1 MMTSFNISTVG
12 CQMNVSDSE
21 KLSTSLIK
29 MGFQVENSY
38 IDASVIVVNT
48 CVVRQSA
55 EDTATGFLGRLR
67 KIKKKSPEKIIVVMG
82 CMVGPNSSNL
92 KKRFPHVDLWAR
104 PQEFYPILDLLSVR
118 FNKNMEGCLSDL
130 TPISPKISAF
140 VPIVHG
146 CNKFCTFCIIPF
158 RRGKETSRD
167 SFEIYDEVSL
177 MVERGLKEVTLLG
190 QNVDSYGHDLE
201 DRLDLA
207 DLVEK
212 IHEIKGLERIRFLTS
227 HPNDMSRRII
237 SLVANLPKVC
247 ENINLPIQAGDNKV
261 LVDMRRGYTVSQYL
275 RKIEYIKN
283 MIPEISLTT
292 DLIVGFPNETDE
304 QFNNSI
310 KLLKEVEFDKV
321 HVAAYSNRD
330 GTYASRKLPDNI
342 DRNIKKER
350 LNIVDDLQKDIQNT
364 LNRRMLTQKYQILVE
379 GRKRG
384 VMHGRTRTDKIVYLN
399 GNSNNTLDDLLIG
412 RMIDVKI
419 TDYSSW
425 SLSGEVI
432 KNKLNKFEGIAV

>member
-1 MMTSFNISTVG
+1 MTSFNISTVG

-21 KLSTSLIK
+21 KLSSSLVK
-29 MGFQVENSY
+29 MGFESQNSY
-38 IDASVIVVNT
+38 EDSSIIVVNT

-55 EDTATGFLGRLR
+55 EDTTTGFLGKLR
-67 KIKKKSPEKIIVVMG
+67 KIKSKSPEKIIIVMG
-82 CMVGPNSSNL
+82 CMVGPDSSSL
-92 KKRFPHVDLWAR
+92 RKRFSHVDLWAR
-104 PQEFYPILDLLSVR
+104 PQEFHPILDLLSVR
-118 FNKNMEGCLSDL
+118 FNKDMEGCLSDL
-130 TPISPKISAF
+130 APISPKISAF

-167 SFEIYDEVSL
+167 LTEIYNEIDL
-177 MVERGLKEVTLLG
+177 MVDRGLKEVTLLG
-190 QNVDSYGHDLE
+190 QNVDSYGHDLRQ
-201 DRLDLA
+201 RLDLA

-237 SLVANLPKVC
+237 SLVADLPKVC
-247 ENINLPIQAGDNKV
+247 ESINLPVQAGDNTV
-261 LVDMRRGYTVSQYL
+261 LVNMRRGYTVNQYL
-275 RKIEYIKN
+275 RKIDFIKSK
-283 MIPEISLTT
+283 IPGISLTT
-292 DLIVGFPNETDE
+292 DLIVGFPNETNE
-304 QFNNSI
+304 QFQNSI
-310 KLLKEVEFDKV
+310 NLLKEIQFDKV
-321 HVAAYSNRD
+321 HVAAYSNRN

-342 DRNIKKER
+342 DRSTKKER
-350 LNIVDDLQKDIQNT
+350 LNLVDDLQKNIQKS
-364 LNRRMLTQKYQILVE
+364 LNSKMLSKKYQILVE

-399 GNSNNTLDDLLIG
+399 GDLSKLLDNSIIG
-412 RMIDVKI
+412 KMINVKI

-432 KNKLNKFEGIAV
+432 KSKLNKFEEIAV

>member
-1 MMTSFNISTVG
+1 MTSFNISTVG

-21 KLSTSLIK
+21 KLSSSLVK
-29 MGFQVENSY
+29 MGFESQNSY
-38 IDASVIVVNT
+38 EDSSIIVVNT

-55 EDTATGFLGRLR
+55 EDTTTGFLGKLR
-67 KIKKKSPEKIIVVMG
+67 KIKSKSPEKIIIVMG
-82 CMVGPNSSNL
+82 CMVGPDSSSL
-92 KKRFPHVDLWAR
+92 RKRFSHVDLWAR
-104 PQEFYPILDLLSVR
+104 PQEFHPILDLLSVR
-118 FNKNMEGCLSDL
+118 FNKDMEGCLSDL
-130 TPISPKISAF
+130 APISPKISAF

-167 SFEIYDEVSL
+167 LTEIYNEIDL
-177 MVERGLKEVTLLG
+177 MVDRGLKEVTLLG
-190 QNVDSYGHDLE
+190 QNVDSYGHDLRQ
-201 DRLDLA
+201 RLDLA

-237 SLVANLPKVC
+237 SLVADLPKVC
-247 ENINLPIQAGDNKV
+247 ESINLPVQAGDNTV
-261 LVDMRRGYTVSQYL
+261 LVNMRRGYTVNQYL
-275 RKIEYIKN
+275 RKIDFIKSK
-283 MIPEISLTT
+283 IPGISLTT
-292 DLIVGFPNETDE
+292 DLIVGFPNETNE
-304 QFNNSI
+304 QFQNSI
-310 KLLKEVEFDKV
+310 NLLKEIQFDKV
-321 HVAAYSNRD
+321 HVAAYSNRN

-342 DRNIKKER
+342 DRSTKKER
-350 LNIVDDLQKDIQNT
+350 LNLVDDLQKNIQKS
-364 LNRRMLTQKYQILVE
+364 LNSKMLSKKYQILVE

-399 GNSNNTLDDLLIG
+399 GDLNKLLDNSIIG
-412 RMIDVKI
+412 KIINVKI

-432 KNKLNKFEGIAV
+432 KSKLNKFEEIAV

>member
-1 MMTSFNISTVG
+1 MTSFNISTVG

-21 KLSTSLIK
+21 KLSASLVK
-29 MGFQVENSY
+29 MGFESKNSY
-38 IDASVIVVNT
+38 KDSSIIVVNT

-55 EDTATGFLGRLR
+55 EDTTTGFLGKLR
-67 KIKKKSPEKIIVVMG
+67 KIKSKSPEKIIIVMG
-82 CMVGPNSSNL
+82 CMVGPDSSSL
-92 KKRFPHVDLWAR
+92 RKRFSHVDLWAR
-104 PQEFYPILDLLSVR
+104 PQEFHPILDLLSVR
-118 FNKNMEGCLSDL
+118 FNKDMEGCLSDL
-130 TPISPKISAF
+130 APISPKISAF

-167 SFEIYDEVSL
+167 LTEIYNEIDL
-177 MVERGLKEVTLLG
+177 MVDRGLKEVTLLG
-190 QNVDSYGHDLE
+190 QNVDSYGHDLRQ
-201 DRLDLA
+201 RLDLA

-237 SLVANLPKVC
+237 SLVADLPKVC
-247 ENINLPIQAGDNKV
+247 ESINLPVQAGDNTV
-261 LVDMRRGYTVSQYL
+261 LVNMRRGYTVNQYL
-275 RKIEYIKN
+275 RKIDFIKSK
-283 MIPEISLTT
+283 IPGISLTT
-292 DLIVGFPNETDE
+292 DLIVGFPNETNE
-304 QFNNSI
+304 QFQNSI
-310 KLLKEVEFDKV
+310 NLLKEIQFDKV
-321 HVAAYSNRD
+321 HVAAYSNRN

-342 DRNIKKER
+342 DRSTKKER
-350 LNIVDDLQKDIQNT
+350 LNLVDDLQKNIQKS
-364 LNRRMLTQKYQILVE
+364 LNSKMLSKKYQILVE

-399 GNSNNTLDDLLIG
+399 GDLSKLLDNSIIG
-412 RMIDVKI
+412 KIINVKI

-432 KNKLNKFEGIAV
+432 KSKLNKFEEIAV

>member
-1 MMTSFNISTVG
+1 MTSFNISTVG

-21 KLSTSLIK
+21 KLSSSLVK
-29 MGFQVENSY
+29 MGFESQNSY
-38 IDASVIVVNT
+38 EDSSIIVVNT

-55 EDTATGFLGRLR
+55 EDTTTGFLGKLR
-67 KIKKKSPEKIIVVMG
+67 KIKSKSPEKIIIVMG
-82 CMVGPNSSNL
+82 CMVGPDSSSL
-92 KKRFPHVDLWAR
+92 RKRFSHVDLWAR
-104 PQEFYPILDLLSVR
+104 PQEFHPILDLLSVR
-118 FNKNMEGCLSDL
+118 FNKDMEGCLSDL
-130 TPISPKISAF
+130 APISPKISAF

-167 SFEIYDEVSL
+167 LTEIYNEIDL
-177 MVERGLKEVTLLG
+177 MVDRGLKEVTLLG
-190 QNVDSYGHDLE
+190 QNVDSYGHDLRQ
-201 DRLDLA
+201 RLDLA

-237 SLVANLPKVC
+237 SLVADLPKVC
-247 ENINLPIQAGDNKV
+247 ESINLPVQAGDNTV
-261 LVDMRRGYTVSQYL
+261 LVNMRRGYTVNQYL
-275 RKIEYIKN
+275 RKIDFIKSK
-283 MIPEISLTT
+283 IPGISLTT
-292 DLIVGFPNETDE
+292 DLIVGFPNETNE
-304 QFNNSI
+304 QFQNSI
-310 KLLKEVEFDKV
+310 NLLKEIQFDKV
-321 HVAAYSNRD
+321 HVAAYSNRN

-342 DRNIKKER
+342 DRSTKKER
-350 LNIVDDLQKDIQNT
+350 LNLVDDLQKNIQKS
-364 LNRRMLTQKYQILVE
+364 LNSKMLSKKYQILVE

-399 GNSNNTLDDLLIG
+399 GDLSKLLDNSIIG
-412 RMIDVKI
+412 KIINVKI

-432 KNKLNKFEGIAV
+432 KSKLNKFEEIAV

>member
-1 MMTSFNISTVG
+1 
-12 CQMNVSDSE
+12 MNVSDSE
-21 KLSTSLIK
+21 KLSTSLVK
-29 MGFQVENSY
+29 MGFESQNSY
-38 IDASVIVVNT
+38 EDASVIVVNT

-55 EDTATGFLGRLR
+55 EDTTTGFLGKLR
-67 KIKKKSPEKIIVVMG
+67 KIKNKSPEKTIIVMG
-82 CMVGPNSSNL
+82 CMVGPDSSSL
-92 KKRFPHVDLWAR
+92 KKRFNHVDLWAR
-104 PQEFYPILDLLSVR
+104 PQEFHPILDLLSAR
-118 FNKNMEGCLSDL
+118 FNKDMEGCLSDL
-130 TPISPKISAF
+130 APISPKISAF

-167 SFEIYDEVSL
+167 LSEIYNEIDI
-177 MVERGLKEVTLLG
+177 MVDRGLKEVTLLG
-190 QNVDSYGHDLE
+190 QNVDSYGHDLQE
-201 DRLDLA
+201 RLDLA

-237 SLVANLPKVC
+237 TLVADLPKVC
-247 ENINLPIQAGDNKV
+247 ENINLPIQAGDNTV

-275 RKIEYIKN
+275 NKIDYIKSKV
-283 MIPEISLTT
+283 PGISLTT
-292 DLIVGFPNETDE
+292 DLIVGFPNETNE
-304 QFNNSI
+304 QFQNSI
-310 KLLKEVEFDKV
+310 KLLKEVQFDKV

-330 GTYASRKLPDNI
+330 GTYASRKLSDNI

-350 LNIVDDLQKDIQNT
+350 LNVVDDLQKNIQNT
-364 LNRRMLTQKYQILVE
+364 LNSKMLSKKYQILVE

-399 GNSNNTLDDLLIG
+399 GNLNNHLDDSIIG
-412 RMIDVKI
+412 KMIYVKV

-432 KNKLNKFEGIAV
+432 KNERNKFEEIAV

>member
-1 MMTSFNISTVG
+1 MTSFNISTVG

-21 KLSTSLIK
+21 KLSSSLVK
-29 MGFQVENSY
+29 MGFESKNSY
-38 IDASVIVVNT
+38 EESSIIVVNT

-55 EDTATGFLGRLR
+55 EDTTTGFLGKLR
-67 KIKKKSPEKIIVVMG
+67 KIKTKSPEKIIVVMG
-82 CMVGPNSSNL
+82 CMVGPDSSLL
-92 KKRFPHVDLWAR
+92 KKRFSHVDLWAR

-118 FNKNMEGCLSDL
+118 FNKDMEGCLSDL
-130 TPISPKISAF
+130 APISPKISAF

-158 RRGKETSRD
+158 RRVKETSRD
-167 SFEIYDEVSL
+167 LSEIYDEIDI
-177 MVERGLKEVTLLG
+177 MVDRGLKEVTLLG
-190 QNVDSYGHDLE
+190 QNVDSYGHDLKQ
-201 DRLDLA
+201 RLDLA

-237 SLVANLPKVC
+237 SLVADLPKVC
-247 ENINLPIQAGDNKV
+247 ESINLPVQAGDNTV
-261 LVDMRRGYTVSQYL
+261 LVNMRRGYTVNQYL
-275 RKIEYIKN
+275 RKIDFIKSK
-283 MIPEISLTT
+283 IPGISLTT
-292 DLIVGFPNETDE
+292 DLIVGFPNETNE
-304 QFNNSI
+304 QFQNSI
-310 KLLKEVEFDKV
+310 NLLKEIQFDKV
-321 HVAAYSNRD
+321 HVAAYSNRN

-342 DRNIKKER
+342 DRSTKKQR
-350 LNIVDDLQKDIQNT
+350 LNLVDDLQKNIQKS
-364 LNRRMLTQKYQILVE
+364 LNSKMLSKKYQILVE

-399 GNSNNTLDDLLIG
+399 GDLSKLLDNSIIG
-412 RMIDVKI
+412 KIINVKI

-432 KNKLNKFEGIAV
+432 KSKLNKFEEIAV

>member
-1 MMTSFNISTVG
+1 MTSFNISTVG

-21 KLSTSLIK
+21 KLSSSLVK
-29 MGFQVENSY
+29 MGFESKNSY
-38 IDASVIVVNT
+38 EESSIIVVNT

-55 EDTATGFLGRLR
+55 EDTTTGFLGKLR
-67 KIKKKSPEKIIVVMG
+67 KIKTKSPEKIIVVMG
-82 CMVGPNSSNL
+82 CMVGPDSSLL
-92 KKRFPHVDLWAR
+92 KKRFSHVDLWAR

-118 FNKNMEGCLSDL
+118 FNKDMEGCLSDL
-130 TPISPKISAF
+130 APISPKISAF

-167 SFEIYDEVSL
+167 LSEIYDEIDI
-177 MVERGLKEVTLLG
+177 MVDRGLKEVTLLG
-190 QNVDSYGHDLE
+190 QNVDSYGHDLKQ
-201 DRLDLA
+201 RLDLA

-237 SLVANLPKVC
+237 NLVADLPKVC
-247 ENINLPIQAGDNKV
+247 ENINLPVQAGDNTV
-261 LVDMRRGYTVSQYL
+261 LVNMRRGYTVTQYL
-275 RKIEYIKN
+275 KKIDFIKN
-283 MIPEISLTT
+283 KIPDISLTT
-292 DLIVGFPNETDE
+292 DLIVGFPNETNE
-304 QFNNSI
+304 QFQNSI
-310 KLLKEVEFDKV
+310 NLLKKVQFDKV
-321 HVAAYSNRD
+321 HVAAYSNRN

-342 DRNIKKER
+342 DRNTKKER
-350 LNIVDDLQKDIQNT
+350 LNLVDELQKNIQNS
-364 LNRRMLTQKYQILVE
+364 LNSKMLAKNYQILVE

-399 GNSNNTLDDLLIG
+399 SNLNKLLDDSIIG
-412 RMIDVKI
+412 KMMDVKI

-425 SLSGEVI
+425 SLSADVI
-432 KNKLNKFEGIAV
+432 KNQLIKFEEIKV

>member
-1 MMTSFNISTVG
+1 MTSFNISTVG

-21 KLSTSLIK
+21 KLSSSLVK
-29 MGFQVENSY
+29 MGFESKNSY
-38 IDASVIVVNT
+38 EESSIIVVNT

-55 EDTATGFLGRLR
+55 EDTTTGFLGKLR
-67 KIKKKSPEKIIVVMG
+67 KIKTKSPEKIIVVMG
-82 CMVGPNSSNL
+82 CMVGPDSSLL
-92 KKRFPHVDLWAR
+92 KKRFSHVDLWAR

-118 FNKNMEGCLSDL
+118 FNKDMEGCLSDL
-130 TPISPKISAF
+130 APISPKISAF

-167 SFEIYDEVSL
+167 LSEIYDEIDI
-177 MVERGLKEVTLLG
+177 MVDRGLKEVTLLG
-190 QNVDSYGHDLE
+190 QNVDSYGHDLKQ
-201 DRLDLA
+201 RLDLA

-237 SLVANLPKVC
+237 NLVADLPKVC
-247 ENINLPIQAGDNKV
+247 ENINLPVQAGDNTV
-261 LVDMRRGYTVSQYL
+261 LVNMRRGYTVTQYL
-275 RKIEYIKN
+275 KKIDFIKN
-283 MIPEISLTT
+283 KIPDISLTT
-292 DLIVGFPNETDE
+292 DLIVGFPNETNE
-304 QFNNSI
+304 QFQNSI
-310 KLLKEVEFDKV
+310 NLLKKVQFDKV
-321 HVAAYSNRD
+321 HVAAYSNRN

-342 DRNIKKER
+342 DRSTKKER
-350 LNIVDDLQKDIQNT
+350 LNLVDELQKNIQKS
-364 LNRRMLTQKYQILVE
+364 LNSKMLAKNYQILVE

-399 GNSNNTLDDLLIG
+399 NNLNKLLDDSIIG
-412 RMIDVKI
+412 KMMDVKI

-425 SLSGEVI
+425 SLSADVI
-432 KNKLNKFEGIAV
+432 KNQLNKFEEIKV

>member
-1 MMTSFNISTVG
+1 MTSFNISTVG

-21 KLSTSLIK
+21 KLSSSLVK
-29 MGFQVENSY
+29 MGFQLENSY
-38 IDASVIVVNT
+38 TDASVIVVNT

-55 EDTATGFLGRLR
+55 EDTATGFLGKLR
-67 KIKKKSPEKIIVVMG
+67 KIKNKFPEKIIIVMG
-82 CMVGPNSSNL
+82 CMVGPNSSSL
-92 KKRFPHVDLWAR
+92 KKRFSHVDLWAR

-167 SFEIYDEVSL
+167 SIEIYDEVRL
-177 MVERGLKEVTLLG
+177 MVDRGLKEVTLLG
-190 QNVDSYGHDLE
+190 QNVDSYGHDLN

-212 IHEIKGLERIRFLTS
+212 IHEIKGLQRIRFLTS

-237 SLVANLPKVC
+237 SLVADLPKVC

-261 LVDMRRGYTVSQYL
+261 LVDMRRGYTVDQYL
-275 RKIEYIKN
+275 RKIDYIKN
-283 MIPEISLTT
+283 IIPGISLTT
-292 DLIVGFPNETDE
+292 DLIVGFPNETNE
-304 QFNNSI
+304 QFDNSI
-310 KLLKEVEFDKV
+310 KLLKEVKFDKV

-330 GTYASRKLPDNI
+330 GTYASRRLEDNI

-350 LNIVDDLQKDIQNT
+350 LNIVDDLQKGIQSS
-364 LNRRMLTQKYQILVE
+364 LNAKMLDKKYQILVE

-399 GNSNNTLDDLLIG
+399 GNLNNKLDDSIIG
-412 RMIDVKI
+412 KMVDVKI

-425 SLSGEVI
+425 SLSGEFI
-432 KNKLNKFEGIAV
+432 KNKLNQFEEIAV

>member
-1 MMTSFNISTVG
+1 MTSFNISTVG

-21 KLSTSLIK
+21 KLSSSLVK
-29 MGFQVENSY
+29 MGFESKNSY
-38 IDASVIVVNT
+38 EESSIIVVNT

-55 EDTATGFLGRLR
+55 EDTTTGFLGKLR
-67 KIKKKSPEKIIVVMG
+67 KIKTKSPEKIIVVMG
-82 CMVGPNSSNL
+82 CMVGPDSSLL
-92 KKRFPHVDLWAR
+92 KKRFSHVDLWAR

-118 FNKNMEGCLSDL
+118 FNKDMEGCLSDL
-130 TPISPKISAF
+130 APISPKISAF

-167 SFEIYDEVSL
+167 LSEIYDEIDI
-177 MVERGLKEVTLLG
+177 MVDRGLKEVTLLG
-190 QNVDSYGHDLE
+190 QNVDSYGHDLKQ
-201 DRLDLA
+201 RLDLA

-237 SLVANLPKVC
+237 NLVADLPKVC
-247 ENINLPIQAGDNKV
+247 ENINLPVQAGDNTV
-261 LVDMRRGYTVSQYL
+261 LVNMRRGYTVTQYL
-275 RKIEYIKN
+275 KKIDFIKN
-283 MIPEISLTT
+283 KIPDISLTT
-292 DLIVGFPNETDE
+292 DLIVGFPNETNE
-304 QFNNSI
+304 QFQNSI
-310 KLLKEVEFDKV
+310 NLLKKVQFDKV
-321 HVAAYSNRD
+321 HVAAYSNRN

-342 DRNIKKER
+342 DRNTKKER
-350 LNIVDDLQKDIQNT
+350 LNLVDELQKNIQNS
-364 LNRRMLTQKYQILVE
+364 LNSKMLAKNYQILVE

-399 GNSNNTLDDLLIG
+399 SNLNKLLDDSIIG
-412 RMIDVKI
+412 KMMDVKI

-425 SLSGEVI
+425 SLSADVI
-432 KNKLNKFEGIAV
+432 KNQLNKFEEIKV

>member
-1 MMTSFNISTVG
+1 
-12 CQMNVSDSE
+12 
-21 KLSTSLIK
+21 
-29 MGFQVENSY
+29 
-38 IDASVIVVNT
+38 
-48 CVVRQSA
+48 
-55 EDTATGFLGRLR
+55 
-67 KIKKKSPEKIIVVMG
+67 
-82 CMVGPNSSNL
+82 
-92 KKRFPHVDLWAR
+92 
-104 PQEFYPILDLLSVR
+104 
-118 FNKNMEGCLSDL
+118 
-130 TPISPKISAF
+130 
-140 VPIVHG
+140 
-146 CNKFCTFCIIPF
+146 
-158 RRGKETSRD
+158 
-167 SFEIYDEVSL
+167 
-177 MVERGLKEVTLLG
+177 
-190 QNVDSYGHDLE
+190 
-201 DRLDLA
+201 
-207 DLVEK
+207 
-212 IHEIKGLERIRFLTS
+212 
-227 HPNDMSRRII
+227 
-237 SLVANLPKVC
+237 
-247 ENINLPIQAGDNKV
+247 
-261 LVDMRRGYTVSQYL
+261 
-275 RKIEYIKN
+275 

>member
-1 MMTSFNISTVG
+1 MTSFNISTVG

-21 KLSTSLIK
+21 KLSSSLVK
-29 MGFQVENSY
+29 MGFESKNSY
-38 IDASVIVVNT
+38 EESSIIVVNT

-55 EDTATGFLGRLR
+55 EDTTTGFLGKLR
-67 KIKKKSPEKIIVVMG
+67 KIKTKSPEKIIVVMG
-82 CMVGPNSSNL
+82 CMVGPDSSLL
-92 KKRFPHVDLWAR
+92 KKRFSHVDLWAR

-118 FNKNMEGCLSDL
+118 FNKDMEGCLTDL
-130 TPISPKISAF
+130 APISPKISAF

-167 SFEIYDEVSL
+167 LSEIYDEIDI
-177 MVERGLKEVTLLG
+177 MVDRGLKEVTLLG
-190 QNVDSYGHDLE
+190 QNVDSYGHDLKQ
-201 DRLDLA
+201 RLDLA

-237 SLVANLPKVC
+237 NLVADLPKVC
-247 ENINLPIQAGDNKV
+247 ENINLPVQAGDNTV
-261 LVDMRRGYTVSQYL
+261 LVNMRRGYTVTQYL
-275 RKIEYIKN
+275 KKIDFIKN
-283 MIPEISLTT
+283 KIPDISLTT
-292 DLIVGFPNETDE
+292 DLIVGFPNETNE
-304 QFNNSI
+304 QFQNSI
-310 KLLKEVEFDKV
+310 NLLKKVQFDKV
-321 HVAAYSNRD
+321 HVAAYSNRN

-342 DRNIKKER
+342 DRSTKKER
-350 LNIVDDLQKDIQNT
+350 LNLVDELQKNIQKS
-364 LNRRMLTQKYQILVE
+364 LNSKMLAKNYQILVE

-399 GNSNNTLDDLLIG
+399 NNLNKLLDDSIIG
-412 RMIDVKI
+412 KMMDVKI

-425 SLSGEVI
+425 SLSADVI
-432 KNKLNKFEGIAV
+432 KNQLNKFEEIKV

>member
-1 MMTSFNISTVG
+1 MTSFNISTVG

-21 KLSTSLIK
+21 KLSSSLVK
-29 MGFQVENSY
+29 MGFESKNSY
-38 IDASVIVVNT
+38 EESSIIVVNT

-55 EDTATGFLGRLR
+55 EDTTTGFLGKLR
-67 KIKKKSPEKIIVVMG
+67 KIKTKSPEKIIVVMG
-82 CMVGPNSSNL
+82 CMVGPDSSLL
-92 KKRFPHVDLWAR
+92 KKRFSHVDLWAR

-118 FNKNMEGCLSDL
+118 FNKDMEGCLSDL
-130 TPISPKISAF
+130 APISPKISAF

-167 SFEIYDEVSL
+167 LSEIYDEIDI
-177 MVERGLKEVTLLG
+177 MVDRGLKEVTLLG
-190 QNVDSYGHDLE
+190 QNVDSYGHDLKQ
-201 DRLDLA
+201 RLDLA

-237 SLVANLPKVC
+237 NLVADLPKVC
-247 ENINLPIQAGDNKV
+247 ENINLPVQAGDNTV
-261 LVDMRRGYTVSQYL
+261 LVNMRRGYTVTQYL
-275 RKIEYIKN
+275 KKIDFIKN
-283 MIPEISLTT
+283 KIPDISLTT
-292 DLIVGFPNETDE
+292 DLIVGFPNETNE
-304 QFNNSI
+304 QFQNSI
-310 KLLKEVEFDKV
+310 NLLKKVQFDKV
-321 HVAAYSNRD
+321 HVAAYSNRN

-342 DRNIKKER
+342 DRSTKKER
-350 LNIVDDLQKDIQNT
+350 LNLVDELQKNIQNS
-364 LNRRMLTQKYQILVE
+364 LNSKMLAKNYQILVE

-399 GNSNNTLDDLLIG
+399 SNLNKLLDDSIIG
-412 RMIDVKI
+412 KMMDVKI

-425 SLSGEVI
+425 SLSADVI
-432 KNKLNKFEGIAV
+432 KNQLNKFEEIKV

>member
-1 MMTSFNISTVG
+1 MTSFNISTVG

-21 KLSTSLIK
+21 KLSSSLVK
-29 MGFQVENSY
+29 MGFESQNSY
-38 IDASVIVVNT
+38 EDSSIIVVNT

-55 EDTATGFLGRLR
+55 EDTTTGFLGKLR
-67 KIKKKSPEKIIVVMG
+67 KIKSKSPEKTIIVMG
-82 CMVGPNSSNL
+82 CMVGPDSTSL
-92 KKRFPHVDLWAR
+92 KKRFSHVDLWAR
-104 PQEFYPILDLLSVR
+104 PQEFHPILDLLSVR
-118 FNKNMEGCLSDL
+118 FNKDMEGCLSDL
-130 TPISPKISAF
+130 APISPKISAF

-167 SFEIYDEVSL
+167 LDEIYNEIDL
-177 MVERGLKEVTLLG
+177 MVDRGLKEVTLLG
-190 QNVDSYGHDLE
+190 QNVDSYGHDLKQ
-201 DRLDLA
+201 RLDLA

-237 SLVANLPKVC
+237 SLVADLPKVC
-247 ENINLPIQAGDNKV
+247 ESINLPVQAGDNTI
-261 LVDMRRGYTVSQYL
+261 LVNMRRGYTVNQYL
-275 RKIEYIKN
+275 RKIDFIKN
-283 MIPEISLTT
+283 KIPGISLTT
-292 DLIVGFPNETDE
+292 DLIVGFPNETND
-304 QFNNSI
+304 QFVNSLS
-310 KLLKEVEFDKV
+310 LLKEVQFDKV
-321 HVAAYSNRD
+321 HVAAYSNRN

-342 DRNIKKER
+342 DRKIKKER
-350 LNIVDDLQKDIQNT
+350 LNLVDDLQKNIQKS
-364 LNRRMLTQKYQILVE
+364 LNSKMLSKKYQILVE

-399 GNSNNTLDDLLIG
+399 GDLSKLLDNSIIG
-412 RMIDVKI
+412 KMINVKI

-432 KNKLNKFEGIAV
+432 KSKLNKFEEIAV

>member
-1 MMTSFNISTVG
+1 MTSFNISTVG

-21 KLSTSLIK
+21 KLSSSLVK
-29 MGFQVENSY
+29 MGFESQNSY
-38 IDASVIVVNT
+38 EDSSIIVVNT

-55 EDTATGFLGRLR
+55 EDTTTGFLGKLR
-67 KIKKKSPEKIIVVMG
+67 KIKSKSPEKIIIVMG
-82 CMVGPNSSNL
+82 GMVGPDSSSL
-92 KKRFPHVDLWAR
+92 RKRFSHVDLWAR
-104 PQEFYPILDLLSVR
+104 PQEFHPILDLLSVR
-118 FNKNMEGCLSDL
+118 FNKDMEGCLSDL
-130 TPISPKISAF
+130 APISPKISAF

-167 SFEIYDEVSL
+167 LTEIYNEIDL
-177 MVERGLKEVTLLG
+177 MVDRGLKEVTLLG
-190 QNVDSYGHDLE
+190 QNVDSYGHDLRQ
-201 DRLDLA
+201 RLDLA

-237 SLVANLPKVC
+237 SLVADLPKVC
-247 ENINLPIQAGDNKV
+247 ESINLPVQAGDNTV
-261 LVDMRRGYTVSQYL
+261 LVNMRRGYTVNQYL
-275 RKIEYIKN
+275 RKIDFIKSK
-283 MIPEISLTT
+283 IPGISLTT
-292 DLIVGFPNETDE
+292 DLIVGFPNETNE
-304 QFNNSI
+304 QFQNSI
-310 KLLKEVEFDKV
+310 NLLKEIQFDKV
-321 HVAAYSNRD
+321 HVAAYSNRN

-342 DRNIKKER
+342 DRSTKKER
-350 LNIVDDLQKDIQNT
+350 LNLVDDLQKNIQKS
-364 LNRRMLTQKYQILVE
+364 LNSKMLSKKYQILVE

-399 GNSNNTLDDLLIG
+399 GDLSKLLDNSIIG
-412 RMIDVKI
+412 KIINVKI

-432 KNKLNKFEGIAV
+432 KSKLNKFEEIAV

>member
-1 MMTSFNISTVG
+1 MTSFNISTVG

-21 KLSTSLIK
+21 KLSSSLFK
-29 MGFQVENSY
+29 MGFESQNSY
-38 IDASVIVVNT
+38 EDSSIIVVNT

-55 EDTATGFLGRLR
+55 EDTTTGFLGKLR
-67 KIKKKSPEKIIVVMG
+67 KIKSKSPEKIIIVMG
-82 CMVGPNSSNL
+82 CMVGPDSSSL
-92 KKRFPHVDLWAR
+92 RKRFSHVDLWAR
-104 PQEFYPILDLLSVR
+104 PQEFHPILDLLSVR
-118 FNKNMEGCLSDL
+118 FNKDMEGCLSDL
-130 TPISPKISAF
+130 APISPKISAF

-167 SFEIYDEVSL
+167 LTEIYNEIDL
-177 MVERGLKEVTLLG
+177 MVDRGLKEVTLLG
-190 QNVDSYGHDLE
+190 QNVDSYGHDLRQ
-201 DRLDLA
+201 RLDLA

-237 SLVANLPKVC
+237 SLVADLPKVC
-247 ENINLPIQAGDNKV
+247 ESINLPVQAGDNTV
-261 LVDMRRGYTVSQYL
+261 LVNMRRGYTVNQYL
-275 RKIEYIKN
+275 RKIDFIKSK
-283 MIPEISLTT
+283 IPGISLTT
-292 DLIVGFPNETDE
+292 DLIVGFPNETNE
-304 QFNNSI
+304 QFQNSI
-310 KLLKEVEFDKV
+310 NLLKEIQFDKV
-321 HVAAYSNRD
+321 HVAAYSNRN

-342 DRNIKKER
+342 DRSTKKER
-350 LNIVDDLQKDIQNT
+350 LNLVDDLQKNIQKS
-364 LNRRMLTQKYQILVE
+364 LNSKMLSKKYQILVE

-399 GNSNNTLDDLLIG
+399 GDLSKLLDNSIIG
-412 RMIDVKI
+412 KIINVKI

-432 KNKLNKFEGIAV
+432 KSKLNKFEEIAV

>member
-1 MMTSFNISTVG
+1 MTSFNISTVG

-21 KLSTSLIK
+21 KLSSSLVK
-29 MGFQVENSY
+29 MGFESKNSY
-38 IDASVIVVNT
+38 EESSIIVVNT

-55 EDTATGFLGRLR
+55 EDTTTGFLGKLR
-67 KIKKKSPEKIIVVMG
+67 KIKTKSPEKIIVVMG
-82 CMVGPNSSNL
+82 CMVGPDSSLL
-92 KKRFPHVDLWAR
+92 KKRFSHVDLWAR

-118 FNKNMEGCLSDL
+118 FNKDMEGCLSDL
-130 TPISPKISAF
+130 APISPKISAF

-167 SFEIYDEVSL
+167 LSEIYDEIDI
-177 MVERGLKEVTLLG
+177 MVDRGLKEVTLLG
-190 QNVDSYGHDLE
+190 QNVDSYGHDLKQ
-201 DRLDLA
+201 RLDLA

-237 SLVANLPKVC
+237 NLVADLPKVC
-247 ENINLPIQAGDNKV
+247 ENINLPVQAGDNTV
-261 LVDMRRGYTVSQYL
+261 LVNMRRGYTVTQYL
-275 RKIEYIKN
+275 KKIDFIKN
-283 MIPEISLTT
+283 KIPDISLTT
-292 DLIVGFPNETDE
+292 DLIVGFPNETNE
-304 QFNNSI
+304 QFQNSI
-310 KLLKEVEFDKV
+310 NLLKKVQFDKV
-321 HVAAYSNRD
+321 HVAAYSNRN

-342 DRNIKKER
+342 DRSTKKER
-350 LNIVDDLQKDIQNT
+350 LNLVDELQKNIQKS
-364 LNRRMLTQKYQILVE
+364 LNSKMLAKNYQILVE

-399 GNSNNTLDDLLIG
+399 SNLNKLLDDSIIG
-412 RMIDVKI
+412 KMMDVKI

-425 SLSGEVI
+425 SLSADVI
-432 KNKLNKFEGIAV
+432 KNQLNKFEEIKV

>member
-275 RKIEYIKN
+275 RKIEYI
-283 MIPEISLTT
+283 
-292 DLIVGFPNETDE
+292 
-304 QFNNSI
+304 
-310 KLLKEVEFDKV
+310 
-321 HVAAYSNRD
+321 RD
-330 GTYASRKLPDNI
+330 
-342 DRNIKKER
+342 
-350 LNIVDDLQKDIQNT
+350 
-364 LNRRMLTQKYQILVE
+364 
-379 GRKRG
+379 
-384 VMHGRTRTDKIVYLN
+384 
-399 GNSNNTLDDLLIG
+399 
-412 RMIDVKI
+412 
-419 TDYSSW
+419 
-425 SLSGEVI
+425 
-432 KNKLNKFEGIAV
+432 

>member
-1 MMTSFNISTVG
+1 MTSFNISTVG

-21 KLSTSLIK
+21 KLSSSLVK
-29 MGFQVENSY
+29 MGFESQNSY
-38 IDASVIVVNT
+38 EDSSIIVVNT

-55 EDTATGFLGRLR
+55 EDTTTGFLGKLR
-67 KIKKKSPEKIIVVMG
+67 KIKSKSPEKIIIVMG
-82 CMVGPNSSNL
+82 CMVVPDSSSL
-92 KKRFPHVDLWAR
+92 RKRFSHVDLWAR
-104 PQEFYPILDLLSVR
+104 PQEFHPILDLLSVR
-118 FNKNMEGCLSDL
+118 FNKDMEGCLSDL
-130 TPISPKISAF
+130 APISPKISAF

-167 SFEIYDEVSL
+167 LTEIYNEIDL
-177 MVERGLKEVTLLG
+177 MVDRGLKEVTLLG
-190 QNVDSYGHDLE
+190 QNVDSYGHDLRQ
-201 DRLDLA
+201 RLDLA

-237 SLVANLPKVC
+237 SLVSDLPKVC
-247 ENINLPIQAGDNKV
+247 ESINLPVQAGDNTV
-261 LVDMRRGYTVSQYL
+261 LVNMRRGYTVNQYL
-275 RKIEYIKN
+275 RKIDFIKSK
-283 MIPEISLTT
+283 IPGISLTT
-292 DLIVGFPNETDE
+292 DLIVGFPNETNE
-304 QFNNSI
+304 QFQNSI
-310 KLLKEVEFDKV
+310 NLLKEIQFYKV
-321 HVAAYSNRD
+321 HVAAYSNRN

-342 DRNIKKER
+342 DRSTKKER
-350 LNIVDDLQKDIQNT
+350 LNLVDDLQKNIQKS
-364 LNRRMLTQKYQILVE
+364 LNSKMLSKKYQILVE

-399 GNSNNTLDDLLIG
+399 GDLSKLLDNSIIG
-412 RMIDVKI
+412 KIINVKI

-432 KNKLNKFEGIAV
+432 KSKLNKFEEIAV